1 MFGEFNAC
9 GMFVLLPIVENLESS
24 EMFGEAAK
32 SSPPR
37 VQIFHQ
43 TYLSL
48 CLSFLLQKHP
58 MNSPFTE
65 FLFLGLGLY
74 QVQRVQPLPL
84 GSAQPG
90 GVGTGPEVERPP
102 RMSSYL
108 SLSIVPRG
116 QLKRTSFYKEFGTI
130 NWNDH
135 TQGDCGNEKVGNEDV
150 KHRAME
156 TGLLAVPTQ
165 APLM

>member
-1 MFGEFNAC
+1 MSDSKHLENWAKFMWDKGIDKKPGKGEFNAC

-74 QVQRVQPLPL
+74 
-84 GSAQPG
+84 
-90 GVGTGPEVERPP
+90 
-102 RMSSYL
+102 
-108 SLSIVPRG
+108 
-116 QLKRTSFYKEFGTI
+116 
-130 NWNDH
+130 
-135 TQGDCGNEKVGNEDV
+135 
-150 KHRAME
+150 
-156 TGLLAVPTQ
+156 
-165 APLM
+165 